1 MALKQGSK
9 RETEAKKSGSG
20 GGAPVLKAD
29 RIQGHA
35 AQKREHSRGTPGRE
49 TPAGSKVRQSR
60 TEPPAR
66 AKQQRRSPRSG
77 SRSGA

>member
-1 MALKQGSK
+1 MALKDGSK
-9 RETEAKKSGSG
+9 RETKVKKAGA
-20 GGAPVLKAD
+20 GAPVLRAD
-29 RIQGHA
+29 RIMGHA
-35 AQKREHSRGTPGRE
+35 AQRREHSRGTPGRE
-49 TPAGSKVRQSR
+49 RPAGSKVRQSR